1 MAHQQQ
7 VNPQLRQIL
16 IDTADWATGLY
27 VFKIVIPNSQF
38 GTQWVNLMWYIDAIK
53 IKVAVLLASIAIIL
67 NSLNSVAQTFSV
79 RSNDIVSVFY
89 GLTIQPFGYQ
99 TIGKNF

>member
-27 VFKIVIPNSQF
+27 VFKIVIPNS
-38 GTQWVNLMWYIDAIK
+38 NLE
-53 IKVAVLLASIAIIL
+53 L
-67 NSLNSVAQTFSV
+67 N
-79 RSNDIVSVFY
+79 
-89 GLTIQPFGYQ
+89 
-99 TIGKNF
+99 GKFDVVH